1 MTKLIKNIGQLALAG
16 AFMFTLSTASL
27 AGPPLSETEEVTGI
41 FSVVGDCEC
50 AGDTTEGENPEC
62 TGRILWG
69 KVFFLG
75 TPGGAAYDLI
85 EKAFII
91 EASRSGYADINGVTS
106 GWPVEGDTSY
116 GPEYDPNMSGNPQIS
131 FSVPD
136 FIFGDK
142 SAAWAAIER
151 YHRIMQSHSHNP
163 EYQMP
168 APWSL
173 PQ

>member
-27 AGPPLSETEEVTGI
+27 AGPPPSEPEELTGI
-41 FSVVGDCEC
+41 FQSITDCEC
-50 AGDTTEGENPEC
+50 TGDITEGENPEC
-62 TGRILWG
+62 TCRILWQ
-69 KVFFLG
+69 KVVFLG
-75 TPGGAAYDLI
+75 TPDGAAYDLI
-85 EKAFII
+85 EKAFRIQ
-91 EASRSGYADINGVTS
+91 ASRRGYEDINLTG
-106 GWPVEGDTSY
+106 GWPKEGDLPY
-116 GPEYDPNMSGNPQIS
+116 DPEYDPNMSGNPQIS
-131 FSVPD
+131 FSEPD

-151 YHRIMQSHSHNP
+151 YNRIMHSHSHNP